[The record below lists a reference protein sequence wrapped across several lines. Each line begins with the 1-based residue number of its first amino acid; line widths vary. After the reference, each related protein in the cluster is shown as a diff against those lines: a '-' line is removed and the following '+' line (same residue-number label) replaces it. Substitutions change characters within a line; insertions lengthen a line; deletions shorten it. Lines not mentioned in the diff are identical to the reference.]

1 VKSAGTLLSELE
13 RRVTDKEFAARL
25 TAVVLGLALAVL
37 LGYGI
42 ATGQRVWLFMCV
54 ALGIFILT
62 TLGLQRRIWVLILI
76 GWPFYG
82 MTPLLGLPFS
92 LREPCIV
99 LGCTVYI
106 GYRVLLRHR
115 FEVKRHVL
123 DSLLLLNVLWIGV
136 TFLIHPVGIRAFGAQ
151 TVGGRPIFD
160 IFMALIAYTVIV
172 RLPDSVKAVGRIP
185 YFVMAG
191 VAIIAAFNI
200 IAYLAPGLTPYL
212 YGLYSS
218 VDLGVYVGE
227 ITGAAL
233 VRLGNLGFFGGTL
246 ILLLCAYYPPW
257 TLFNP
262 LRPRTY
268 VFLCGWMCIF
278 ASGFRNMLGAA
289 VMQVGLSAWLH
300 QGWREAA
307 VIGVAAGLFGG
318 ALIFGQGRLYQLP
331 LTAQRTLAWLPGKWS
346 PEAEQEASLATEG
359 RFLWWKRIIE
369 EGEIKNWWIGDG
381 FGMSMKDFAQLAGRL
396 GRPGGEEWV
405 YMTGGYHNGPLTAIR
420 YVGVIGLAALYALM
434 IGSAACAVACVRRC
448 RGTILSPVAIF
459 LGAQLV
465 WYPIH
470 FTLIYG
476 SYNLDMPQEIFL
488 TALLRLVIRMAEEKR
503 VALDSKPSL
512 SAAPAAR
519 PLTSSVTA

>member
-1 VKSAGTLLSELE
+1 VKPAGTLLSELE
-13 RRVTDKEFAARL
+13 RRVADKEFVARL

-54 ALGIFILT
+54 ALGILILT
-62 TLGLQRRIWVLILI
+62 TLGLQRRIWVIILI
-76 GWPFYG
+76 GWSFYG
-82 MTPLLGLPFS
+82 TTPLLGLPFS
-92 LREPCIV
+92 LREPCII
-99 LGCTVYI
+99 LGLMVYI

-115 FEVKRHVL
+115 FEVKWHVL
-123 DSLLLLNVLWIGV
+123 NSLILLNVLWIGV
-136 TFLIHPVGIRAFGAQ
+136 TFFFHPVGIRALGAQ
-151 TVGGRPIFD
+151 TIGGRPFFD
-160 IFMALIAYTVIV
+160 IFMALIAYAVIV

-185 YFVMAG
+185 YFVLAG
-191 VAIIAAFNI
+191 TAIMAAFNI
-200 IAYLAPGLTPYL
+200 VAYLAPSQTPFL
-212 YGLYSS
+212 YGLYSN
-218 VDLGVYVGE
+218 VDLDVYIGE
-227 ITGAAL
+227 ITGTAL
-233 VRLGNLGFFGGTL
+233 VRLKGLGAFGNTL
-246 ILLLCAYYPPW
+246 ILLLCAYYLPW

-268 VFLCGWMCIF
+268 VFLCGWMCIL
-278 ASGFRNMLGAA
+278 ASGFRNTLGAA
-289 VMQVGLSAWLH
+289 VMQFGLSAWLH
-300 QGWREAA
+300 QGWREAV
-307 VIGVAAGLFGG
+307 VIGVATGLFGS

-331 LTAQRTLAWLPGKWS
+331 LAAQRALAFLPGKWS
-346 PEAEQEASLATEG
+346 AEAEQAGSLATEG

-369 EGEIKNWWIGDG
+369 EGKIKNWWIGDG
-381 FGMSMKDFAQLAGRL
+381 FGVSMQDLAVL
-396 GRPGGEEWV
+396 GSFRQGGEESV
-405 YMTGGYHNGPLTAIR
+405 YLTGGYHSGPLSAIR
-420 YVGVIGLAALYALM
+420 YVGVIGLAAFYVLM

-459 LGAQLV
+459 LAAQLV

-476 SYNLDMPQEIFL
+476 SYNMDMPQQVFL
-488 TALLRLVIRMAEEKR
+488 AALLRLVIRMEEKER